1 MTQQWL
7 RKVRLVIG
15 NGSDGI
21 DCSDLRIR
29 FVVRKAEV
37 GFPEH
42 ADITIT
48 NLSNATANK
57 IRNEYKEVYLEAGY
71 QGNSAEIFRGEIV
84 QVRGPGRESP
94 TDTYLNVIAT
104 ASQKAHSYAVVNK
117 TLAAGHTFKDQV
129 DAVLEAMKPFGVTAG
144 YITDLGTTK
153 MPRGRAM
160 FGMARN
166 QLRAICGS
174 VGAAWF
180 ISGDKLNIVKYGE
193 TLPGDAVVLNS
204 ETGLIGMPVQ
214 TIEGVEARCL
224 LNPQLKVDGKVKI
237 NEASIQKA
245 KYNVDWQNSYEVQR
259 DQLDR
264 IIAADGIY
272 KILALTFTG
281 DTRGTEFYADF
292 LCASAANGVP
302 VAAAQRYFPNPNGN

>member
-7 RKVRLVIG
+7 RKVRLVVG
-15 NGSDGI
+15 NGSEGI

-29 FVVRKAEV
+29 FVVRKAEI
-37 GFPEH
+37 GFPEY

-48 NLSNATANK
+48 NLSSATANK

-71 QGNSAEIFRGEIV
+71 EGNSAEIFRGEVV

-94 TDTYLNVIAT
+94 TDTYLNIIAT
-104 ASQKAHSYAVVNK
+104 ASQRAHSYAVVNK

-144 YITDLGTTK
+144 YITDLGSTK

-224 LNPQLKVDGKVKI
+224 INPRLKVDGKVQI

-245 KYNVDWQNSYEVQR
+245 KYIVDNQNSYEVQR
-259 DQLDR
+259 SQLDLN
-264 IIAADGIY
+264 ISADGIY
-272 KILALTFTG
+272 KIIFLTFSG
-281 DTRGTEFYADF
+281 DTRGTEFYADMT
-292 LCASAANGVP
+292 CMPANGAVP
-302 VAAAQRYFPNPNGN
+302 VAAAQRYLPNPIGN